1 MTASRGLQDLAFRRT
16 RNRLLLIQAIL
27 VAVAAGIALP
37 LQGNDFVLA
46 LLYGGATSLAGTL
59 AAAWR
64 LRRVTGRT
72 TDAATANADMA
83 SAAGFYQSAA
93 LRFVVVL
100 ALLVL
105 GFGILR
111 LHGAGLLTGFIVA
124 TAGFLL
130 GRPQRA
136 R

>member
-1 MTASRGLQDLAFRRT
+1 MSASRSLQDLAFRRT

-27 VAVAAGIALP
+27 VALAAGVAFP

-46 LLYGGATSLAGTL
+46 LLYGGAASLAGTL

-64 LRRVTGRT
+64 LQRVTGRSD
-72 TDAATANADMA
+72 DAALARGEMA
-83 SAAGFYQSAA
+83 GAAGFYQSAA

-105 GFGILR
+105 GLGMLR
-111 LHGAGLLTGFIVA
+111 LHGPALLIGFVVA
-124 TAGFLL
+124 TAGFVF

>member
-16 RNRLLLIQAIL
+16 RNRLLLIQVIL
-27 VAVAAGIALP
+27 VLLAAAIALP
-37 LQGNDFVLA
+37 LQGNEFVLA

-64 LRRVTGRT
+64 LRATTGRT
-72 TDAATANADMA
+72 NDSATAD
-83 SAAGFYQSAA
+83 AAGFYQSAA

-105 GFGILR
+105 GFGVLR
-111 LHGAGLLTGFIVA
+111 LHGPGLLTGFIVA
-124 TAGFLL
+124 TAGFLF

>member
-16 RNRLLLIQAIL
+16 RNRLLLIQVIL
-27 VAVAAGIALP
+27 VVLAAAIALP
-37 LQGNDFVLA
+37 LQGNEFVLA

-64 LRRVTGRT
+64 LRRATGRT
-72 TDAATANADMA
+72 NDAATADV
-83 SAAGFYQSAA
+83 AGFYQSAA

-105 GFGILR
+105 GFGVLR
-111 LHGAGLLTGFIVA
+111 LHGPGLLAGFIVA